1 MNPAR
6 RLRVIAPL
14 VSLGIMAASIFG
26 SATPASACSS
36 AICLL
41 KPDLTVGL
49 SASPNPVAAAGTHT
63 YVLAVTN
70 TTWSVPFSPLLPPR
84 PVLGAD
90 VSNVRVHLS
99 AFPSDEVLVSS
110 QADTGTGF
118 VCYAYAVGAPDTMD
132 TRCVSGYVASGT
144 TAHIT
149 LTMRAPSKS
158 GAHVTTATVDP
169 FNEIAESNENNNTAT
184 VAFSVN

>member
-6 RLRVIAPL
+6 RMRVIAPL
-14 VSLGIMAASIFG
+14 FSLGIMAASIFG

-49 SASPNPVAAAGTHT
+49 SASPNPAVAGGTHT
-63 YVLAVTN
+63 YAVTVTN
-70 TTWSVPFSPLLPPR
+70 TTWSVPFSPLFAPR
-84 PVLGAD
+84 PVAGAD

-99 AFPSDEVLVSS
+99 AFPSDEFLVSS
-110 QADTGTGF
+110 HDDTGTGF

-132 TRCVSGYVASGT
+132 TRCVSGYVATGT

-149 LTMRAPSKS
+149 LTMHAPSKT
-158 GAHVTTATVDP
+158 GAHSTTATVDP

-184 VAFSVN
+184 VGFSVS